1 MAVARLRP
9 WTRPREAA
17 WLLLCGATFRTCAPI
32 ALVVGT
38 VLSLV
43 NQGDLVAAG
52 MADERVAWKIAAN
65 LLIPFLT
72 SSLGALLAVRQRAAR
87 SDAGCTARR

>member
-1 MAVARLRP
+1 MPAARLRP

-17 WLLLCGATFRTCAPI
+17 WLLLCGATVRTCAPI

-43 NQGDLVAAG
+43 NQGDVLASG

-72 SSLGALLAVRQRAAR
+72 SSLGALLAVRRRVAR
-87 SDAGCTARR
+87 PDAQPRPAR

>member
-1 MAVARLRP
+1 MAAARLRP
-9 WTRPREAA
+9 WTRPHEAA

-43 NQGDLVAAG
+43 NQGDVLVRG

-72 SSLGALLAVRQRAAR
+72 SSLGALLAVRRRAAR
-87 SDAGCTARR
+87 PDAQPRPAP